1 MLQFKCAKYD
11 NYFLQGISCCF
22 WAHSRETNIFN
33 SSMNIP
39 QSLLVSGNVF
49 HISSQLL
56 QGLISMNFI
65 FFFFLP
71 PSDDL
76 LPQGLSKTLQIWG
89 RDVQALM
96 WSGLPNWLGLLLKWG
111 WSHLSAICA
120 HCWNGQTLLQTP
132 FPQSLTLQPSCPN
145 PMSPPLLAFVHHP
158 EVHK

>member
-1 MLQFKCAKYD
+1 MLLLSPLKRNKY
-11 NYFLQGISCCF
+11 L
-22 WAHSRETNIFN
+22 
-33 SSMNIP
+33 
-39 QSLLVSGNVF
+39 
-49 HISSQLL
+49 QLL
-56 QGLISMNFI
+56 NEYTSVSSSFRECFPYIISVAARFNLNEFYL

-132 FPQSLTLQPSCPN
+132 VPQSLTLQPSCPN